1 MTRDVSVKIPARMM
15 FSGGS
20 DLGLARMIDP
30 LAMSEISRLEEQVSE
45 LKKTVHELGSFRIEM
60 ESYKKVTEKLAL
72 ELGILHKGMPFQSAP
87 VEAQEVIKATASVF
101 RIPLGTLLSRDRTP
115 EASHA
120 RWAAWHVCNLTLLM
134 GINCIAKTF
143 KRDHATVTHG
153 LRMLKAKIKKDT
165 GLADLVRRV
174 GQSVVQS

>member
-45 LKKTVHELGSFRIEM
+45 LKKTVHELGSFRAEM
-60 ESYKKVTEKLAL
+60 QSYKTVTENLAL
-72 ELGILHKGMPFQSAP
+72 ELGVLHKAMPFQSAP
-87 VEAQEVIKATASVF
+87 PDAQKVIKATASVF
-101 RIPLGTLLSRDRTP
+101 RVPLGTLLSRDRTP

-120 RWAAWHVCNLTLLM
+120 RWAAWHVCSSKLGM
-134 GINCIAKTF
+134 GINSLSKAF
-143 KRDHATVTHG
+143 KRDYGTIAYG
-153 LRMLKAKIKKDT
+153 LRMFKAKIKKDT
-165 GLADLVRRV
+165 GLANLVWQV